1 MAAERPG
8 EPDAIDMID
17 AEPFHEQ
24 RDAGIERRLGQLNCP
39 DVGLGDL
46 HLDRAS
52 MQQISESA
60 AVLDDARRAYGQ
72 SAVED
77 AVLIDDAGEV
87 HFRNDLDDAGSAHAR
102 DARGRRGLVESR
114 VIGPQ
119 VGTYHLESRL
129 QSLAV
134 DAHAF
139 DRSRRRALTTADLS
153 AFEGGTGRAGT
164 GNQAPAVPQHD
175 FRVRA

>member
-24 RDAGIERRLGQLNCP
+24 RDAGIERRLGELNCP

-52 MQQISESA
+52 MQQISERA
-60 AVLDDARRAYGQ
+60 AVLDDARRAHGQ
-72 SAVED
+72 SAVEN
-77 AVLIDDAGEV
+77 AILIDDAGEV

-119 VGTYHLESRL
+119 VGTYHFESRL

-153 AFEGGTGRAGT
+153 ASEVWTARPGTCNPT
-164 GNQAPAVPQHD
+164 HD
-175 FRVRA
+175 TPE